1 MKYSKQAVL
10 ARFHKIPRLRFEDQ
24 RLTSFG
30 GVIVFQVL
38 FQRLNLKA
46 RLKQCFQPVKG
57 STIFGPHRI
66 VLLLIVHL
74 LLGFRRLRDVDYYR
88 DDPLV
93 RRLLGL
99 HRLPDVATIC
109 RTLAAMGRESV
120 QKVRQLSSALVLDA
134 LRREGFSRL
143 TLDLSPMLARWS
155 QRGPSSMLTN
165 RVC

>member
-10 ARFHKIPRLRFEDQ
+10 ARFHKLPELRFEDQ
-24 RLTSFG
+24 KLTSFG

-38 FQRLNLKA
+38 FQRLHLKA

-57 STIFGPHRI
+57 SAIFGPHRI

-109 RTLAAMGRESV
+109 RTPTCQIMVRHLPFRVYCSLQGGEES
-120 QKVRQLSSALVLDA
+120 
-134 LRREGFSRL
+134 SR
-143 TLDLSPMLARWS
+143 
-155 QRGPSSMLTN
+155 
-165 RVC
+165 